1 MKKLIAILMILSFMT
16 IGCAGVKDF
25 LCKPTQ
31 GELSQAQV
39 YLSRA
44 IAVLEVLKTLPQVPA
59 VVVAETALGLA
70 TSTFQSILSGVCVKP
85 EIISQAAKV
94 VDQQEQVAV
103 QLKAQAMR
111 GEIK

>member
-1 MKKLIAILMILSFMT
+1 MKKLIAILLMVGLLS
-16 IGCAGVKDF
+16 GCAGLKDF

-31 GELSQAQV
+31 NEMSQAQV

-44 IAVLEVLKTLPQVPA
+44 IAISAVLQTLPQVPA
-59 VVVAETALGLA
+59 VVVAATALGLA
-70 TSTFQSILSGVCVKP
+70 TSTFQLILSGVCVKP
-85 EIISQAAKV
+85 EVISQAAKV

-111 GEIK
+111 GELK